1 MVPDGLF
8 ENHMDSYGVTPL
20 LGACLAPMSP
30 ACVVGVLYLVGCC
43 RARVV
48 GLVCVHCVWDRC
60 VFCVCGC
67 CGWCVCVSVFSVR
80 VLLVVAAA
88 VGLPMLV

>member
-8 ENHMDSYGVTPL
+8 ENHMDSYGVAPL

-30 ACVVGVLYLVGCC
+30 ACAVGVLYLVGCC

-48 GLVCVHCVWDRC
+48 GLVRVHCVWDRC
-60 VFCVCGC
+60 VLCVCAGVVV
-67 CGWCVCVSVFSVR
+67 GVCER
-80 VLLVVAAA
+80 V
-88 VGLPMLV
+88 